1 MGWLENH
8 LRRRAVQRLA
18 RTLPSILHQN
28 WGASEFYSA
37 GQVERAL
44 QIAGLAGRH
53 DAMAYAALLTREEYL
68 ATTPKLR
75 RPVDYDEAHRLIADA
90 LAGASWPSYRH
101 EAMSNQEAASRY
113 GVGGGL

>member
-8 LRRRAVQRLA
+8 SRRRAVQRMA
-18 RTLPSILHQN
+18 RALPPILHQN

-53 DAMAYAALLTREEYL
+53 DAIAYAALLTRGDYL
-68 ATTPKLR
+68 ATKPKLH
-75 RPVDYDEAHRLIADA
+75 RPVDYDEVHSLVADA
-90 LAGASWPSYRH
+90 LAGASWPNYRH
-101 EAMSNQEAASRY
+101 EAMSNHETAGRY
-113 GVGGGL
+113 GLGGGL

>member
-18 RTLPSILHQN
+18 RVLPQVLHQN

-44 QIAGLAGRH
+44 QIAGLSGRH
-53 DAMAYAALLTREEYL
+53 EAIAHAALLTREEYL
-68 ATTPKLR
+68 ATTTKLR
-75 RPVDYDEAHRLIADA
+75 QPIDYDEAHRRFANA
-90 LAGASWPSYRH
+90 LAGASWPSCRH
-101 EAMSNQEAASRY
+101 DPMSNQEAANRY
-113 GVGGGL
+113 GAAAGL